1 MLQNFMDAHLGLWGK
16 CCTHQFLCRSRPR
29 KMALSTKSSS
39 GRRWERGCLWFGM
52 QSGDGET
59 KHESCWAWK
68 PNPEV
73 SQKGWANQ
81 PSHFS
86 SCICVASSP
95 ASDCLLGHALV
106 AHGGFRTHPLQPGFA
121 AASYVPGGKVP
132 SEGEWGWYGMVIL
145 PGWMEAWAKKVHFTS
160 TICHYHEQ
168 CLDMHRKC
176 TTGCDFGL
184 RGGKTLSL

>member
-1 MLQNFMDAHLGLWGK
+1 MLRNFMDAHLGLWGK

-73 SQKGWANQ
+73 SQMSWCPFCFCRDGPINHLTSRRAYVLRLLPRQIACWATLW
-81 PSHFS
+81 SHM
-86 SCICVASSP
+86 A
-95 ASDCLLGHALV
+95 
-106 AHGGFRTHPLQPGFA
+106 GFA
-121 AASYVPGGKVP
+121 HIRCSLDLQQLPMFQVGKYQARVN
-132 SEGEWGWYGMVIL
+132 EDGMGW
-145 PGWMEAWAKKVHFTS
+145 S
-160 TICHYHEQ
+160 
-168 CLDMHRKC
+168 
-176 TTGCDFGL
+176 
-184 RGGKTLSL
+184 S